1 MYVSKRRRDGRSLTE
16 FTRLI
21 LLDNL
26 KNCRKTYYVEL
37 IYPFIDLVR
46 GLQEDQ
52 TSCQVM
58 LPGIQIIL
66 SSSFLTKKKLL
77 TSLGIVKCVDLG
89 KKVNFTKACFVYSS
103 PFLFSSSLFGSCYWS
118 LTLNIKPIL
127 LIRSWTFC
135 ILTSLSGLS
144 FEL

>member
-1 MYVSKRRRDGRSLTE
+1 MYVSKRRGDGRILTE
-16 FTRLI
+16 FTRLV

-66 SSSFLTKKKLL
+66 SSSFLTKKKWL

-89 KKVNFTKACFVYSS
+89 KKSKLHECM
-103 PFLFSSSLFGSCYWS
+103 
-118 LTLNIKPIL
+118 
-127 LIRSWTFC
+127 FC
-135 ILTSLSGLS
+135 LK
-144 FEL
+144 